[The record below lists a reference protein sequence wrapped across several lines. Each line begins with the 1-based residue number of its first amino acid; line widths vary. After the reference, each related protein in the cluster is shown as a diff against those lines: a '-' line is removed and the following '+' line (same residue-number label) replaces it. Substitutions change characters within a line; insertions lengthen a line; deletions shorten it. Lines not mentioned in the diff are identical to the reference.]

1 MFLSLSKQV
10 ISCVSKIKKDE
21 TTLTVF
27 QNTYYIVHYKTEDV
41 QQIPPRLQL

>member
-10 ISCVSKIKKDE
+10 ISCVSESKKDE
-21 TTLTVF
+21 RTLTVF
-27 QNTYYIVHYKTEDV
+27 QNIYYIVHYETEDV